1 MIYNYKQ
8 EKDNT
13 PTPAVYPGRKDK
25 NTMEILKKKLGE
37 TYDYY
42 CFDCGQVTRQTYR
55 GIYNDGTQM
64 YICNECGCENTE
76 TNEE

>member
-1 MIYNYKQ
+1 
-8 EKDNT
+8 
-13 PTPAVYPGRKDK
+13 
-25 NTMEILKKKLGE
+25 MEVLKKEIGQ

-42 CFDCGQVTRQTYR
+42 CFDCGQVTRQKYR